1 MRIYRTNDID
11 IGANRMNKREI
22 AEINEQVEQT
32 NNVDV
37 DFGASTIKD
46 NSLVDVSINSIAV
59 KVPKMYLNDNTA
71 IAGGVNPNGTLT
83 FHRCREW
90 NTGKYRALKTPVG
103 IICHNAQFGAKL
115 TEFGIKQRALND
127 GE

>member
-1 MRIYRTNDID
+1 MITSV
-11 IGANRMNKREI
+11 
-22 AEINEQVEQT
+22 EINAINAERIDEHT
-32 NNVDV
+32 NNVNV
-37 DFGASTIKD
+37 DFGAFTIKD
-46 NSLVDVSINSIAV
+46 NSLVDVSINSIKV

-90 NTGKYRALKTPVG
+90 NTDKYTPMKTPIGV
-103 IICHNAQFGAKL
+103 ICHNAQFGVKL
-115 TEFGIKQRALND
+115 TEFGVKQRALNG